1 MRQAINDEVK
11 RLILNSAG
19 GTPPFISKLN
29 ALDPSANQEF
39 FLWHTWFKDIFDGG
53 GFDIVIGNPPYIN
66 VEKVDKYIKENIK
79 LFSTAYQKFDMYVL
93 FYEVGIKL
101 LKKGGVLSFI
111 TSNKFLSQ
119 GYGLRLRQL
128 LLTKQIDT
136 IVNFNYD
143 VFDAATVRT
152 CILVLI
158 NAGTKGDFH
167 IRIIDINEKKD
178 RFKFEQ
184 GIYSQILESTFLNT
198 EENNFRI
205 NLTTEKTRLLKKIQ
219 KGCLCVE
226 DICSVNYGL
235 RPSSEVLGLKKEAFI
250 HSQNTTGTF
259 EKYFEGKDMGYWLVK
274 NYQYIDY
281 RPDVMYNAM
290 FPELFKNEKL
300 VGLRTLSDITKL
312 RYVYD
317 DTGMFCND
325 SVVILTL
332 WKLMANVDYISIKR
346 NITNERINISKRF
359 TYGYLQGILNS
370 KLIKFYFN
378 ELMYDGTHFYPNHM
392 KKMPIKDVSL
402 QQQESIAVLVK
413 RIRDEVKNNPN
424 FDTTNLMN
432 EINQQVYQLYTLTP
446 EEVAIIEQ

>member
-1 MRQAINDEVK
+1 
-11 RLILNSAG
+11 
-19 GTPPFISKLN
+19 
-29 ALDPSANQEF
+29 
-39 FLWHTWFKDIFDGG
+39 
-53 GFDIVIGNPPYIN
+53 
-66 VEKVDKYIKENIK
+66 
-79 LFSTAYQKFDMYVL
+79 
-93 FYEVGIKL
+93 
-101 LKKGGVLSFI
+101 
-111 TSNKFLSQ
+111 
-119 GYGLRLRQL
+119 
-128 LLTKQIDT
+128 
-136 IVNFNYD
+136 
-143 VFDAATVRT
+143 
-152 CILVLI
+152 
-158 NAGTKGDFH
+158 
-167 IRIIDINEKKD
+167 
-178 RFKFEQ
+178 
-184 GIYSQILESTFLNT
+184 
-198 EENNFRI
+198 
-205 NLTTEKTRLLKKIQ
+205 
-219 KGCLCVE
+219 
-226 DICSVNYGL
+226 
-235 RPSSEVLGLKKEAFI
+235 VLGLKKEAFI
-250 HSQNTTGTF
+250 HSQNTTETF

-402 QQQESIAVLVK
+402 QQQESISVLVK
-413 RIRDEVKNNPN
+413 RIIDGLKHNPN
-424 FDTTNLMN
+424 FDVSTLVY
-432 EINQQVYQLYTLTP
+432 EIDQRVYQLYNLTP
-446 EEVAIIEQ
+446 EEIAVIE